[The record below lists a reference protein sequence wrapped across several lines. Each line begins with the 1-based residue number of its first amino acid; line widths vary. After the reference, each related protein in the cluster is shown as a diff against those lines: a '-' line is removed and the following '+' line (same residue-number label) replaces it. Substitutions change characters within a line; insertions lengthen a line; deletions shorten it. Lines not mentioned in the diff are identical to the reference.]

1 VPVRQLALAAFFAAL
16 IALLAQIAI
25 PLPFSPVPLT
35 GQLLGIFLAAAL
47 LGGRAGAL
55 AVLAYVLLGAAGA
68 PVFHAGRGG
77 LALLLGPTGGY
88 LLGFIAGTYLAG
100 RLLERHPQSGML
112 RTAAALAACLGA
124 TYLLG
129 TLQLALV
136 LGLSWPRALLL
147 GIAPYLPL
155 DLAKLLIAAGLSVR
169 LRRILHRHGL
179 LLPVQPRFQA
189 ASGSSPAPP
198 GPGGRHPGPR

>member
-1 VPVRQLALAAFFAAL
+1 MPAGEGWPSSWAPRGDTSWAL
-16 IALLAQIAI
+16 
-25 PLPFSPVPLT
+25 SP
-35 GQLLGIFLAAAL
+35 
-47 LGGRAGAL
+47 
-55 AVLAYVLLGAAGA
+55 
-68 PVFHAGRGG
+68 
-77 LALLLGPTGGY
+77 GPTWP
-88 LLGFIAGTYLAG
+88 G

-112 RTAAALAACLGA
+112 RTAAAALAACLGA